1 MKIEKLQPA
10 GFSGFL
16 DYLNDHLSDNGHDGR
31 AYFQPL
37 PREASR
43 FPQEKAQ
50 AFLSGMQI
58 EVGKPGWRQAWV
70 MRDDDVDGGGKI
82 AGHIDLRALPEAYT
96 RHRCLLGMGVDRD
109 YRRQGLG
116 QQLLAH
122 AEQWA
127 LMAGMQWI
135 DLQVLSV
142 NTPAIK
148 LYESGGYRK
157 TGEIPNMFLIDGKP
171 LSYTLMTKRLR

>member
-1 MKIEKLQPA
+1 
-10 GFSGFL
+10 
-16 DYLNDHLSDNGHDGR
+16 
-31 AYFQPL
+31 
-37 PREASR
+37 
-43 FPQEKAQ
+43 
-50 AFLSGMQI
+50 
-58 EVGKPGWRQAWV
+58 
-70 MRDDDVDGGGKI
+70 MRDDDGNGSKI

-96 RHRCLLGMGVDRD
+96 RHRCLLGMGVDRA